1 MFSTVITQIVP
12 GISAVTFTESF
23 TSQTSV
29 TVTHNLGYRPPAIMV
44 IDGSNNSID
53 FELTQTSVNAFTITF
68 AVSQTGTI
76 LYR

>member
-1 MFSTVITQIVP
+1 MFNTIITQIVP
-12 GISAVTFTESF
+12 GIAAVTFTESF

-44 IDGSNNSID
+44 IDGSSNSID
-53 FELTQTSVNAFTITF
+53 FELTQTSVNAFTVTF